1 MAESAF
7 IVRVPEAEPLVGKL
21 RDQFDP
27 SAKLGVP
34 AHITVLYPFMP
45 PELISEAI
53 LHDVHIAISAT
64 PPFEFRLATVGRFP
78 GVLYLIP
85 EPSAPFAEL
94 IKSIAG
100 RFPEYPPYAGEFQS
114 VIPHLTIADGGDS
127 QVTDAEC
134 QLLALMSERGPV
146 VATCYTLTLIE
157 NSTGRWKEKC
167 AIPLARDTPT
177 GPDQN
182 SFPGNDQA

>member
-21 RDQFDP
+21 RDQFDS

-45 PELISEAI
+45 PEHITREILEEVGGVISGI
-53 LHDVHIAISAT
+53 R
-64 PPFEFRLATVGRFP
+64 PFGFRLATIGHFP

-94 IKSIAG
+94 TEAIAR
-100 RFPEYPPYAGEFQS
+100 RFLQFPPYEGKVQS
-114 VIPHLTIADGGDS
+114 VIPHLTIAAGGDS

-134 QLLALMSERGPV
+134 QLLALMSKRGPV
-146 VATCYTLTLIE
+146 VATCDTLTLIE

-167 AIPLARDTPT
+167 AIPLARDIPA
-177 GPDQN
+177 GRDQN
-182 SFPGNDQA
+182 SLPRNDNL